1 MDKIILFFSMENGIN
16 PKLLS
21 HDAKVVDEY
30 INDPLVHSQITARA
44 GMMVINRGQW
54 ILGHAKNYKNKMLVM
69 VGSGEG
75 IVNKEAIDQF
85 CKNAPNITYMV
96 WPDFYHELHNE
107 PGKNQVFDYSLNWLL
122 MNI

>member
-1 MDKIILFFSMENGIN
+1 
-16 PKLLS
+16 
-21 HDAKVVDEY
+21 
-30 INDPLVHSQITARA
+30 
-44 GMMVINRGQW
+44 
-54 ILGHAKNYKNKMLVM
+54 MLVM